1 MNTSY
6 DVKFW
11 EIRRNQSSKKP
22 SFVARWTV
30 GGREKSKTF
39 RTKELANSHL
49 RDLRL
54 AAKNGEAFDIASGL
68 PVSMLEPQA
77 DAGPTVLAFAQKFI
91 TQRWKTSA
99 ARTRETDVYA
109 LLALVP
115 ALVKD
120 LPGRP
125 DADEMRKV
133 LREYVLLPEERRGDL
148 PPKQAPVLRWL
159 ETASLPLTDLKDAR
173 VVRMG
178 LDAISVTFKGKKAS
192 ANTVLRKRE
201 VFHHLLE
208 LAMEEDPKPFDKNP
222 LDSVKWTAPDRT
234 DEVDPRT
241 VVNPGQAR
249 ALLAA
254 ASRAGRTRGARM
266 RAMYACMY
274 YAALRPEEAAG
285 LKRTNCHLPEEEWGM
300 LTLEKARPFANKRY
314 TDSGEAHDDRGLKH
328 RAEKDTRPVP
338 IPPALVKILREHIE
352 KFGVTKD
359 GRLFAT
365 SKGGLYTNSAI
376 SRVWKEVRKLAF
388 TPEQVASPL
397 AATPYGLRH
406 AAVSL
411 WLASGVPATEVAQRA
426 GHSVEVL
433 QRVYAKVIDGQAQ
446 AANKK
451 IMAALDE

>member
-1 MNTSY
+1 VNTSY

-11 EIRRNQSSKKP
+11 EVRRNQSSKKP

-54 AAKNGEAFDIASGL
+54 AAKNGEAFDMATGL
-68 PVSMLEPQA
+68 PVSMLEA
-77 DAGPTVLAFAQKFI
+77 GAKAGPTVLAFAQKFI
-91 TQRWKTSA
+91 AQRWKSSA

-115 ALVKD
+115 ALVND

-125 DADEMRKV
+125 DADEMRTV
-133 LREYVLLPEERRGDL
+133 LRDYVLLPEERRGE
-148 PPKQAPVLRWL
+148 PPAKHAPVLRWL
-159 ETASLPLTDLKDAR
+159 ETASLPLASLKEAR

-178 LDAISVTFKGKKAS
+178 LDAISVTFKGQKAA

-201 VFHHLLE
+201 VLHHLLE
-208 LAMEEDPKPFDKNP
+208 LAMEEDPKPFDTNP
-222 LDSVKWTAPDRT
+222 LHGVKWTPPDT
-234 DEVDPRT
+234 ADAVDPRT
-241 VVNPGQAR
+241 VVNPRQAR
-249 ALLAA
+249 GLLAA
-254 ASRAGRTRGARM
+254 APRAGRTRGARM

-285 LKRTNCHLPEEEWGM
+285 LKRANCELPGEGWG
-300 LTLEKARPFANKRY
+300 LLLLEKARPFANKRY

-328 RAEKDTRPVP
+328 RAEKDTRRVP
-338 IPPALVKILREHIE
+338 IPPALVTILREHIE
-352 KFGVTKD
+352 EFGVAKD

-376 SRVWKEVRKLAF
+376 SRVWKEIRKLAF

-397 AATPYGLRH
+397 AATPYDLRH

-433 QRVYAKVIDGQAQ
+433 QRVYAKCIDGQAQ
-446 AANKK
+446 AANNK
-451 IMAALDE
+451 IMNALDE